1 VALWVAVAATLIGAA
16 GAQQPRAALP
26 EAVWT
31 PSANAPDGLLT
42 TLEGERHD
50 RFIKQAKAGDIDI
63 VFFGTT
69 DTEMWLWSDRGR
81 SVWDQQLAVR
91 KAAGFGSQGTRF
103 ESLMWR
109 MQNGEL
115 SGYQA
120 KVVVL
125 QLISGAGLNP
135 GDSLADVVKKEAG
148 IIAEARSRQPQAK
161 ILIFAAFPRG
171 ADTAPRMAEANA
183 AIATLADNETV
194 FYIDIGKRFFRP
206 DGSFNYS
213 MWSLDTANRGIQTSA
228 FKVWAEEL
236 QPWLARFVR

>member
-1 VALWVAVAATLIGAA
+1 MRVAFPGKVALWVAVAATLIGAA
-16 GAQQPRAALP
+16 WAQQPRAALP

-42 TLEGERHD
+42 SLEGERL
-50 RFIKQAKAGDIDI
+50 DI

-69 DTEMWLWSDRGR
+69 DTEMWLWADRGR
-81 SVWDQQLAVR
+81 SVWDQELAMR

-109 MQNGEL
+109 MRNGEL

-135 GDSLADVVKKEAG
+135 GDSLADVVKQESG
-148 IIAEARSRQPQAK
+148 IIAEVRSRQPQAK
-161 ILIFAAFPRG
+161 ILIFAGFPRG
-171 ADTAPRMAEANA
+171 ADTNPRMAEANA
-183 AIATLADNETV
+183 AISTLADNETV
-194 FYIDIGKRFFRP
+194 FFIDIGKRFFRP
-206 DGSFNYS
+206 DGSFNYT

-236 QPWLARFVR
+236 QPWLSRFVR